1 MEGEKGDM
9 TSKSWL
15 AAVAAG
21 FVVLATGCATAP
33 EPPPP
38 EPEVEP
44 LPSTFL
50 ERLSADGLFAFG
62 KSGIDDLSEEG
73 QVALDELAARLG
85 DRPVEIVHVIG
96 HSDRLGTAVVNQ
108 RVSSQRANAVRDYL
122 IGRGVP
128 EERITAVG
136 RGAIEPVVECD
147 GRGGQEVI
155 DCLAP
160 NRRVEVRVQF
170 AD

>member
-1 MEGEKGDM
+1 M
-9 TSKSWL
+9 TSKPWL
-15 AAVAAG
+15 AAVAAT
-21 FVVLATGCATAP
+21 FVILATACTTTP

-38 EPEVEP
+38 EPDMQP

-62 KSGIDDLSEEG
+62 KSGIDDLSDEG
-73 QVALDELAARLG
+73 RAALDELAARLVE
-85 DRPVEIVHVIG
+85 RPVEIVHVIG
-96 HSDRLGTAVVNQ
+96 HSDRIGTPTAIH
-108 RVSSQRANAVRDYL
+108 RVSSERANAVRDYL
-122 IGRGVP
+122 IERGVP
-128 EERITAVG
+128 EDRITAVG
-136 RGAIEPVVECD
+136 RGGVEPVVECD
-147 GRGGQEVI
+147 GGSSQEAI

>member
-1 MEGEKGDM
+1 M

-96 HSDRLGTAVVNQ
+96 HSDRLGSPTAIH
-108 RVSSQRANAVRDYL
+108 RVSSERANAVRDYL
-122 IGRGVP
+122 IERGVP
-128 EERITAVG
+128 GEQITAVG
-136 RGAIEPVVECD
+136 RGAVEPVVECA
-147 GRGGQEVI
+147 GRSATQEVI

>member
-1 MEGEKGDM
+1 MN
-9 TSKSWL
+9 SKLMLS
-15 AAVAAG
+15 AAAAG
-21 FVVLATGCATAP
+21 CIAMLSACTTTP
-33 EPPPP
+33 EPAPP
-38 EPEVEP
+38 VEDVTP

-62 KSGIDDLSEEG
+62 KSGIDDLSEDG
-73 QVALDELAARLG
+73 RMALDELSARLAE
-85 DRPVEIVHVIG
+85 RPVEIVHVIG
-96 HSDRLGTAVVNQ
+96 HSDRIGSPTAIH
-108 RVSSQRANAVRDYL
+108 RVSSERANAVRDYL
-122 IGRGVP
+122 VERGVA

-136 RGAIEPVVECD
+136 RGAVEPVVECD
-147 GRGGQEVI
+147 GGSSQEAI